1 MIWPAYAL
9 SVGQF
14 NEWLDG
20 VLWQATRSD
29 RPFPDEI
36 KNVFFRMDPLLLG
49 LAAVGL
55 VYSVIRKDYFI
66 LLWAFP
72 YLMFLYLLNWV
83 YFFHLIIVLPVFCIV
98 VSTFLTSLLGNIYKK
113 GLRQSLELTIFAS
126 IIIFGFINSTML
138 ITQNVNVSYFKL
150 VSEVTQLLSDNET
163 RNNNTSQ
170 KVTLV
175 GPGGIY
181 SFYWVPSLV
190 FGNNTDIKWFEE
202 NKDYIGGSLS
212 TEKFILVA
220 DDESRSH
227 FLSNSKKQHVKYV
240 TQLYN
245 NSTLHSV
252 FELDTNLSNFKSYP
266 YTNILDDVYKEV
278 AKMRG
283 LDWRD
288 HIDIKTNY

>member
-1 MIWPAYAL
+1 MGFSIPYL
-9 SVGQF
+9 FVSV
-14 NEWLDG
+14 
-20 VLWQATRSD
+20 
-29 RPFPDEI
+29 
-36 KNVFFRMDPLLLG
+36 KLG
-49 LAAVGL
+49 LFFSSN
-55 VYSVIRKDYFI
+55 YSTTHVLYRGVDIPNQSIRK
-66 LLWAFP
+66 
-72 YLMFLYLLNWV
+72 YLQKRFKAV
-83 YFFHLIIVLPVFCIV
+83 TRV
-98 VSTFLTSLLGNIYKK
+98 
-113 GLRQSLELTIFAS
+113 TIFAS

-163 RNNNTSQ
+163 GNNITSQ
-170 KVTLV
+170 RVTLV
-175 GPGGIY
+175 GPGGLY

-202 NKDYIGGSLS
+202 NRDYIGGSLS

-227 FLSNSKKQHVKYV
+227 FLSNSKKEHVKYV

-278 AKMRG
+278 TKMRG
-283 LDWRD
+283 LDWRE